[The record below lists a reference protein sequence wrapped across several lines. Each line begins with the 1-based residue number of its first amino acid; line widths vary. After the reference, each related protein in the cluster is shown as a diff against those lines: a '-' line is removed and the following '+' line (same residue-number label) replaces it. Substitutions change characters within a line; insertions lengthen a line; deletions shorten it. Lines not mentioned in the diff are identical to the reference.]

1 MVVALRRG
9 AAHNPAARWSGRE
22 VGMDRSPGLT
32 DDAETAMPSQRKRGE
47 RSVFRTVLA
56 NVAHLMSG
64 SACAATL
71 GVLTLAILARSLGPA
86 SLGLLVMVDAYGR
99 VIDQLIR
106 LETWQCIVRYGAAA
120 VEANDPERLRRL
132 VKFGIMID
140 LTGAVSAAG
149 VALILVPIAA
159 RWMGW
164 DATTMEWARI
174 ASIALLL
181 RASSTPTGILQLFG
195 RFPVIAWSDAA
206 VAAARLA
213 GTATIW
219 LIEGPVIAYL
229 LVMLFT
235 PGVQRIILSVL
246 SWREL
251 KRHGYGQFLRVPLS
265 GVARENGG
273 IWSLIW
279 SANGTVLVRKST
291 QELDALIVGSLLG
304 PAAVGAYHIAR
315 RLGQAMSKL
324 GATLQQAA
332 FPELARAWTRRNL
345 ADFLRLIKQ
354 VELTTAAVGFAG
366 LLIAAFNAELIVRLV
381 AGRNFDDAVIPLV
394 IQMCAVFLFLC
405 GSTLRPA
412 LMSMGLQLRM
422 LAAVGA
428 SAIVFYVVMLVA
440 VPRLGI
446 AGASLAHLAFNATWL
461 PAAAWTFARGL
472 RTASQAA
479 RPAHPDPIRA

>member
-1 MVVALRRG
+1 
-9 AAHNPAARWSGRE
+9 
-22 VGMDRSPGLT
+22 MDRLAGST
-32 DDAETAMPSQRKRGE
+32 DGTDPAIHDPIHQFKP
-47 RSVFRTVLA
+47 SVFGTVLA

-64 SACAATL
+64 SACAALL
-71 GVLTLAILARSLGPA
+71 GVLTLAILARALGPA

-106 LETWQCIVRYGAAA
+106 LETWQFIVRYGAAA
-120 VEANDPERLRRL
+120 IEEQNHERLCRL

-140 LTGAVSAAG
+140 LMGAVCAAG
-149 VALILVPIAA
+149 VAFIFVPAA
-159 RWMGW
+159 AIWLSW
-164 DATTMEWARI
+164 DAGTMEWARI
-174 ASIALLL
+174 ASVALLL

-195 RFPVIAWSDAA
+195 MFPTIAWSDAL
-206 VAAARLA
+206 AAGVRLA
-213 GTATIW
+213 GTALVW
-219 LIEGPVIAYL
+219 LLDGPVIAYL

-235 PGVQRIILSVL
+235 PGVQRIVLSVL

-251 KRHGYGQFLRVPLS
+251 NRRGFRHFLRTPLA
-265 GVARENGG
+265 GVTRQNEGV
-273 IWSLIW
+273 WSLIW

-304 PAAVGAYHIAR
+304 PAAVGDYHIAR
-315 RLGQAMSKL
+315 RLGQAISKL

-332 FPELARAWTRRNL
+332 FPELARAWTRRSL
-345 ADFLRLIKQ
+345 TDFLRLIKQ
-354 VELTTAAVGFAG
+354 VELTTAAVGLAG

-381 AGRNFDDAVIPLV
+381 AGKNFDDAVVPLV

-412 LMSMGLQLRM
+412 LMSMGLQ
-422 LAAVGA
+422 VQ
-428 SAIVFYVVMLVA
+428 MLVTVGFSAVIFYATLFLA

-461 PAAAWTFARGL
+461 PASAWVFARGL
-472 RTASQAA
+472 RNAAQAA
-479 RPAHPDPIRA
+479 QARPDPVRA